1 MYEGYAL
8 RLTNKYDIPSVF
20 ENFDKANGH
29 TTGGANYSVTSVIDS
44 PQISR
49 LRKKHHSE
57 MEKDMSDVVFSIL
70 GTAVHAIL
78 EGGASEGQIP
88 EQRLH
93 CDIDVDGR
101 TVSISGQI
109 DLQTPTEDGYMLSD
123 YKTTSVYAIQANP
136 DGKVEYVNQL
146 NSYAAIARRNG
157 VNVSGLEVIAIL
169 RDWSAAAKS
178 RSENYP
184 QASVVV
190 IPVDMWSEE
199 KADRYLEARVKL
211 HESLEHNEC
220 TLEEMWAK
228 PPVFAL
234 YELAKSGTLRK
245 RATKLF
251 DNKLEADIASSPLL
265 GSVVVERP
273 RMFTRCEGDYCN
285 VSKFCEQYKSIR
297 REDGRE

>member
-20 ENFDKANGH
+20 KHFDKANGH

-57 MEKDMSDVVFSIL
+57 MEKDMSDVVFSVL

-109 DLQTPTEDGYMLSD
+109 DLQTPMGNGYMLSD
-123 YKTTSVYAIQANP
+123 YKTTSVYSIQANP
-136 DGKVEYVNQL
+136 DGKVEYANQL

-169 RDWSAAAKS
+169 RDWSSAAKS
-178 RSENYP
+178 RSESYP
-184 QASVVV
+184 QASVIV
-190 IPVDMWSEE
+190 IPVDMWSEA
-199 KADRYLEARVKL
+199 KADKYLEDRVKL
-211 HESLEHNEC
+211 HESLEDTEC

-251 DNKLEADIASSPLL
+251 DNRLDADIASSSHL

-273 RMFTRCEGDYCN
+273 RMFTRCAGDYCN
-285 VSKFCEQYKSIR
+285 VSKFCEQYKRIR
-297 REDGRE
+297 GEDGRE